1 MLKPSLIILKLQKI
15 WKSKGLAKIFEL
27 SENSMK
33 ILIGLLGTM
42 SPAVSNR
49 QKRHLYLCLL
59 LLPDDNPYGV
69 NNCLNMII
77 GYTTSCIY
85 NFYRVSILVVLRPN
99 QKITSVLRESDP
111 KSRQLHFM
119 DFNVSA
125 VTCTA

>member
-1 MLKPSLIILKLQKI
+1 MV
-15 WKSKGLAKIFEL
+15 
-27 SENSMK
+27 
-33 ILIGLLGTM
+33 GTM

-49 QKRHLYLCLL
+49 QKRHLYLCLV

-77 GYTTSCIY
+77 G
-85 NFYRVSILVVLRPN
+85 FYYLLYLPFLQSINLSGTQAKP
-99 QKITSVLRESDP
+99 KITSVLRESDP